1 MNETLESI
9 VQKQKCANPSL
20 SFFSY
25 LPTNTQDTSE
35 SLLDAMLIKKRNKT
49 PWEKSILLTSPHIAV
64 GNNHYFFCFNFQ
76 FVFNQDQ
83 NLTLI
88 LTAACNLKLLSK
100 FYFLPLRLKKTASQT
115 WWFSWGKR
123 NFQTPVFR
131 GQLSSEEW
139 KSQQYFARWSSFF
152 YLHHCC
158 SSHFERYSVLLW
170 YEPHSIQCL
179 AFAQH
184 QLGQPWVQ
192 EKIFQ
197 EQIRHFLQLC
207 VGQYSP
213 EISRKKV

>member
-1 MNETLESI
+1 MPCWLKKEIKPHEKNQYYWHLHILQLEI
-9 VQKQKCANPSL
+9 IIT
-20 SFFSY
+20 FSV
-25 LPTNTQDTSE
+25 
-35 SLLDAMLIKKRNKT
+35 LI
-49 PWEKSILLTSPHIAV
+49 SM
-64 GNNHYFFCFNFQ
+64 

-139 KSQQYFARWSSFF
+139 KIQQYFARWSSFF
-152 YLHHCC
+152 YLHRCC